1 MGKKSVCKLSLH
13 PLGIFK
19 KSSVALSYTVF
30 VARNCMEMHLETHHQ
45 SRGQRANS
53 HY

>member
-1 MGKKSVCKLSLH
+1 MRKKSVCELSLH

-19 KSSVALSYTVF
+19 RRSVSLSYRVF
-30 VARNCMEMHLETHHQ
+30 VAWNCMEMHLETHHQ